1 MWENETSRW
10 QGWPRDYSLP
20 SSLVSV
26 PCFNFI
32 LMDLYLTKDVFTHHL
47 FFQTNLIRPWRGLLS
62 KYKQQFLFKFPI
74 NCLIS
79 LFDKFVWSS
88 GKLLDIA
95 WGLVFVKL
103 YTGFAYCSLYKGRA
117 ILKLAATG
125 VHHTSKAVMKVLW
138 RSYWYQFIKC
148 MILFGFI
155 FLSIKWCK

>member
-79 LFDKFVWSS
+79 LFDH
-88 GKLLDIA
+88 
-95 WGLVFVKL
+95 
-103 YTGFAYCSLYKGRA
+103 
-117 ILKLAATG
+117 LA
-125 VHHTSKAVMKVLW
+125 
-138 RSYWYQFIKC
+138 SYW
-148 MILFGFI
+148 ILLGGWFSWNFTRVLHIAACTRVGLYWNWLPLAFTIQAKPWWRCSEEAIDINSSNVWYCLGFI